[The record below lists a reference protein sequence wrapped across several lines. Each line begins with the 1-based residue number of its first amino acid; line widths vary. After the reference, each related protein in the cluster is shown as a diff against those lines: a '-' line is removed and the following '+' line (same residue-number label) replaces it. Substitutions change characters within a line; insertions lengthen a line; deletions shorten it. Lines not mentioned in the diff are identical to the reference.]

1 MKTITC
7 WVGRFVTQILK
18 INDKTKMSKTAKS
31 RQVISSESLISRMR
45 EDIGLDNGS
54 NDAADYTKYL

>member
-7 WVGRFVTQILK
+7 WVGRFVNQMLK
-18 INDKTKMSKTAKS
+18 VDDKTKMSKTAKS
-31 RQVISSESLISRMR
+31 RQVISLESLSSRMR

>member
-7 WVGRFVTQILK
+7 WVGRFVNQMLK
-18 INDKTKMSKTAKS
+18 VNDKTKMSKTAKS
-31 RQVISSESLISRMR
+31 RQVITSESLSSRMK

>member
-7 WVGRFVTQILK
+7 WVGRFVNQMLK
-18 INDKTKMSKTAKS
+18 VNDKTKMSKTAKS